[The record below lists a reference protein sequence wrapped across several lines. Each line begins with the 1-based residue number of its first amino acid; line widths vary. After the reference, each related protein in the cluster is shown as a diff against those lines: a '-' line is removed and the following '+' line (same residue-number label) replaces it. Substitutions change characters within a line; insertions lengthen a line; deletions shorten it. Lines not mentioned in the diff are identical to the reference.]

1 MRAIHRIA
9 MLAVLVAIAP
19 VLAGCEDFD
28 MDKFDFLGLNNKT
41 PLPGKRDDLFPSGV
55 PGVTQGI
62 PPEYMKGY
70 QEKQQAAEAAAAT
83 QAAADKTAA
92 GTADKKTAAAAPVA
106 KPQAKPKPKKRI
118 VKRTPKPAGNVTV
131 QPVQNQPAQQVPW
144 PNSSQQQQPQQS
156 NQAPWP
162 AQGQPP
168 QQQTAPW
175 PSSPPSGTFS
185 H

>member
-1 MRAIHRIA
+1 MHVFPLFRALLYGA
-9 MLAVLVAIAP
+9 LVC
-19 VLAGCEDFD
+19 VG
-28 MDKFDFLGLNNKT
+28 
-41 PLPGKRDDLFPSGV
+41 
-55 PGVTQGI
+55 
-62 PPEYMKGY
+62 
-70 QEKQQAAEAAAAT
+70 AEL
-83 QAAADKTAA
+83 AA
-92 GTADKKTAAAAPVA
+92 GAALKTGAVHPPAS
-106 KPQAKPKPKKRI
+106 KPAKPKPKKRI

-131 QPVQNQPAQQVPW
+131 QPVQNQPVQQAPW

-162 AQGQPP
+162 AQGQQP

>member
-28 MDKFDFLGLNNKT
+28 MDKFDFLGLNNKK
-41 PLPGKRDDLFPSGV
+41 PLPGKRDDLFPTGV

-92 GTADKKTAAAAPVA
+92 GTADKKTAAAASAV

-131 QPVQNQPAQQVPW
+131 QPVQNQPVQQAPW

-162 AQGQPP
+162 AQGQQP